1 MSDDGR
7 KYVACRAGRVN
18 EETKYVLDYF
28 GIQEP
33 ELVED
38 VRTQVRDIDLEEHLA
53 FREIFIKD
61 SMAHHEG

>member
-1 MSDDGR
+1 M
-7 KYVACRAGRVN
+7 
-18 EETKYVLDYF
+18 LDYF

-53 FREIFIKD
+53 FREIF
-61 SMAHHEG
+61 H